1 MHSQKNRNMAKTAA
15 IVIISVT
22 LLLLSAVGA
31 CARTITV
38 LYKFTGGKDG
48 ANPKARLLLDPK
60 GNLFGTT
67 TAGGA
72 YGWGEVFEL
81 TPSRRGGW
89 MIQVIYSFQNGA
101 DGALPAAGL
110 IRDAKGN
117 LYGTVY
123 NGGNL
128 GHGAVFELSPT
139 KTGTWT
145 KQLLYSFSGGNDG
158 GQPVGGLIFDKAGNL
173 YGTTPLDGLDGQ
185 GVVYELSPNGSGG
198 WTETVLHSFVSQT
211 STDGQGPSGSLVI
224 DTAGSLYGLTVQG
237 GSANQGTVFKVSPD
251 GHGGWTESLIYSF
264 LGGGDGANPATSDL
278 ILKGATLYGTTTG
291 GGSAG
296 FGTIFKLTYSKP
308 KAQWQETVLYTF
320 PGGAHGGNPYA
331 GLVSDPA
338 GNLYGTTASGVY
350 HKGGVVFEL
359 VKGLNN
365 TWTEKV
371 LYTVDNPGNGSYAG
385 LVRDK
390 AGNLYGT
397 TEFGGPAFAG
407 DVFEVTP

>member
-1 MHSQKNRNMAKTAA
+1 MKTFTPIKAVAA
-15 IVIISVT
+15 A
-22 LLLLSAVGA
+22 LFLLSTAIASAQSG
-31 CARTITV
+31 TV
-38 LYKFTGGKDG
+38 LYGFTGGKDG
-48 ANPKARLLLDPK
+48 AYPKARLLLDPK

-81 TPSRRGGW
+81 TPNPSGGW
-89 MIQVIYSFQNGA
+89 TESVIYSFQNGA
-101 DGALPAAGL
+101 DGDLPAAGV

-117 LYGTVY
+117 LYGTLY

-128 GHGAVFELSPT
+128 GHGAVFELSPNK
-139 KTGTWT
+139 KTGVWT

-173 YGTTPLDGLDGQ
+173 YGTTPLDGVYGQ
-185 GVVYELSPNGSGG
+185 GVVYELSPNGNGG
-198 WTETVLHSFVSQT
+198 WTETVLHSFISQT
-211 STDGQGPSGSLVI
+211 NQDGQGPAGSLVF
-224 DTAGSLYGLTVQG
+224 DKAGNLYGLTIQG
-237 GSANQGTVFKVSPD
+237 GTVNMGTVFEVSPD
-251 GHGGWTESLIYSF
+251 GQGGWTESLVYSF
-264 LGGGDGANPATSDL
+264 LGGTDGANPATSDL
-278 ILKGATLYGTTTG
+278 ILKGTTLYGTTTG

-296 FGTIFKLTYSKP
+296 VGTIFKLAFSKAE
-308 KAQWQETVLYTF
+308 AQWQETVLYTF
-320 PGGAHGGNPYA
+320 PGGANGGNPYA
-331 GLVSDPA
+331 GLVADPA
-338 GNLYGTTASGVY
+338 GNLYGTTASGVF
-350 HKGGVVFEL
+350 HAGGVVFEL
-359 VKGLNN
+359 VKGPKN

-397 TEFGGPAFAG
+397 TEFGGPEFAG